1 MFVVTSEYYI
11 NEVSRSFFFSSR
23 FSPVGCLDVDGL
35 VVPGRVEPQQLVD
48 GDGHPHRVGPLGLHD
63 VRHRADQILTAGK
76 YLVLNDKYLKQ
87 MKYFVLTNYKTNYSI
102 IVQKIFFPNTLFSK
116 LKHVLLPHYQ
126 SGGYR

>member
-1 MFVVTSEYYI
+1 MSIACRIVDQNSVFVVTSEYYI

-63 VRHRADQILTAGK
+63 VRHRADQILVAGK
-76 YLVLNDKYLKQ
+76 YLVFNDYL
-87 MKYFVLTNYKTNYSI
+87 
-102 IVQKIFFPNTLFSK
+102 
-116 LKHVLLPHYQ
+116 
-126 SGGYR
+126 